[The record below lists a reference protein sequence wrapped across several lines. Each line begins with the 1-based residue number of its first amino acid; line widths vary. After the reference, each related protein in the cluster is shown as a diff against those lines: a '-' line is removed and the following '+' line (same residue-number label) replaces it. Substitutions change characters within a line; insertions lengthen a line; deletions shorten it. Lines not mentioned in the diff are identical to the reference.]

1 MRLSLIVFVLLSK
14 ENASEAILTQK
25 NLVKFRHHV
34 RKFTKIGFLQAH
46 FTKIWTFDDE
56 LDN

>member
-1 MRLSLIVFVLLSK
+1 MLLSK
-14 ENASEAILTQK
+14 ENASKAILTQK
-25 NLVKFRHHV
+25 NLVKFRHDV